1 MTHTHTH
8 TFTHT
13 HTHIYNAPDR
23 DYVFYRRVQ
32 TGENG
37 QKYMISKAIRSGKY
51 VPLAADAVRIDR
63 FWTRL
68 ALEETQVCWCE
79 SERAFVTLQT
89 HEPA

>member
-1 MTHTHTH
+1 
-8 TFTHT
+8 
-13 HTHIYNAPDR
+13 
-23 DYVFYRRVQ
+23 
-32 TGENG
+32 
-37 QKYMISKAIRSGKY
+37 MISKAIRSGKY